1 MKRRFFKKFFSL
13 FLAFAILLT
22 LSETYVVN
30 AVMVDPLIGRWE
42 RFGDGAEGTIVKVT
56 NVNGVYQSV
65 LEKVTG
71 TLVDLSFAVG
81 DLKWKD
87 VTLSSGSTYSGKDM
101 FRYQD
106 SSAYEYV
113 NIRMEIDANGTLK
126 IATLDNVIENVIIGT
141 YQTWRKLDSVNP
153 ADIPSSW
160 AVSEIE
166 QAKLYQLTTDKILGN
181 YRANITRE
189 EFCEIALKLYESLSG
204 TTATPY
210 SPNPFTDTTN
220 PQILKAY
227 NLGIVNGKAITRF
240 EPHSSATRAE
250 ISTMLLRAVKKLYPS
265 MSINIANAV
274 VFADESLIPAFSFE
288 AVKYF
293 NSQGIINGVG
303 NNKFAPTVSMN
314 REQAIALIKRIYEK
328 YK

>member
-1 MKRRFFKKFFSL
+1 MKRRFFKKFISL

-22 LSETYVVN
+22 LSETY
-30 AVMVDPLIGRWE
+30 AVKAVATDPLVGRWE

-71 TLVDLSFAVG
+71 TLIELSFAVG

-87 VTLSSGSTYSGKDM
+87 ITLSSGATYSGKDM
-101 FRYQD
+101 FRYSD

-141 YQTWRKLDSVNP
+141 YQTWRKLDVINP
-153 ADIPSSW
+153 ADVPSSW

-166 QAKLYQLTTDKILGN
+166 QAKLYQLTTDKLLGN

-189 EFCEIALKLYESLSG
+189 EFCEIVLKLYESLSG
-204 TTATPY
+204 TAAMPY

-227 NLGIVNGKAITRF
+227 NLGIVNGKSLNHF
-240 EPHSSATRAE
+240 EPNSSATRAE

-265 MSINIANAV
+265 LSIDIANAI

-303 NNKFAPTVSMN
+303 NNKFAPTISMN